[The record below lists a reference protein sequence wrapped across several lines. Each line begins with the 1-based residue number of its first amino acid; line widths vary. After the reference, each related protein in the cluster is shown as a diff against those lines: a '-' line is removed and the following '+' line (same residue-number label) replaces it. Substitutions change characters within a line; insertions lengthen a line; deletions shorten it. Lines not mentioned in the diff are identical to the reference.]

1 MTTFKELK
9 EKFQSEEVQNRYI
22 LLRRFDH
29 FTVNGE
35 GIEKVILLNKVLN
48 TDDSYM
54 LKGTLSGIRYNRLGY
69 CTMTS
74 GTLDHLAYHLPELV
88 QSRV

>member
-1 MTTFKELK
+1 MDFKELK
-9 EKFQSEEVQNRYI
+9 EKFQDKQIQDRYI

-35 GIEKVILLNKVLN
+35 GVERVILFNKELN
-48 TDDSYM
+48 TDNSYM
-54 LKGTLSGIRYNRLGY
+54 LKGTLSGIRYNKQGY
-69 CTMTS
+69 CTITS
-74 GTLDHLAYHLPELV
+74 GTLDHLSYHLPELI

>member
-1 MTTFKELK
+1 MNFKELK
-9 EKFQSEEVQNRYI
+9 EKFQNEEVQNKYV

-29 FTVNGE
+29 YTVNGE
-35 GIEKVILLNKVLN
+35 GVEKVILLNKELN
-48 TDDSYM
+48 IDNSYI
-54 LKGTLSGIRYNRLGY
+54 LKGTLSGIRYNKQGY
-69 CTMTS
+69 CSMTS